1 MPQYCYHNVQ
11 YCTIL
16 LSRYTIL
23 LLYFAILWWFR
34 TILLRYFE
42 ILWRFRTILL
52 PYTTILLPQCTIL
65 WRFRT
70 ILLPCTT
77 ILLPQC
83 TILWQYGWNLVKQ
96 PILCNYMDSSSFE
109 RIIYDILFDR
119 PYFRECLEKIFSFY
133 VIPIWTNISSDTL
146 ATFDTTEYSTIF
158 PACTDM
164 KMYLHP

>member
-16 LSRYTIL
+16 LSRYTIS

-65 WRFRT
+65 WLFRT

-77 ILLPQC
+77 IL
-83 TILWQYGWNLVKQ
+83 WQYGCNLVKQ